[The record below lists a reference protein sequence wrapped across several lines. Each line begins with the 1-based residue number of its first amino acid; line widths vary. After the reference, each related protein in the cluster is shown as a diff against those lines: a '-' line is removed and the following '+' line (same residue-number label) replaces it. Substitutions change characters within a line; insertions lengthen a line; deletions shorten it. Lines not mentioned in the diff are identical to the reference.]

1 MSDAFGLQVGCA
13 ARLVGLRARPDYE
26 GRIVIIKKLLNLEPC
41 RDSST
46 CSHADVE
53 MQGGG
58 ESLRV
63 RIERL
68 VAMDK
73 RRKRS
78 EQQDGVVLICD
89 SGSDSEDVPKQASTK
104 RARCNMEGNCAT
116 SSPCVGRASA
126 QVVDLCDDS
135 EEDDAASKQK
145 SSNAQASKQARQE
158 AADSSLARRI
168 AEEEHQH
175 YSGGGSARGFGHGHA
190 SGLVSSGVGGGA
202 NVRVRLEEEE
212 EEEDSE
218 EKEEYDESKDIIAR
232 ERRTL
237 EEVTKKNQ
245 NRWSLL
251 ILAPYFV
258 SRFSQIWRRF

>member
-1 MSDAFGLQVGCA
+1 MSGAFGLQVGCA

-26 GRIVIIKKLLNLEPC
+26 GRIVIIKKLLNAALEPC

-68 VAMDK
+68 VAMEK
-73 RRKRS
+73 KRKRS

-116 SSPCVGRASA
+116 SRPCAGRASA

-175 YSGGGSARGFGHGHA
+175 YSGGGSARGFGQGHA
-190 SGLVSSGVGGGA
+190 NVSSGVGAGP

-218 EKEEYDESKDIIAR
+218 DEEEYDESKDIIAR

-237 EEVTKKNQ
+237 EEVTKK
-245 NRWSLL
+245 
-251 ILAPYFV
+251 IKFDCHY
-258 SRFSQIWRRF
+258 